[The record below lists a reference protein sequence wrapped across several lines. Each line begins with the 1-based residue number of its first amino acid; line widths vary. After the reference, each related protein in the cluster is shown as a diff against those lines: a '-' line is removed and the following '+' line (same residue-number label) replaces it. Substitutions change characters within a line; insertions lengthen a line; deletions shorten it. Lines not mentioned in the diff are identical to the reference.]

1 MRLRPKISTVIC
13 SISCFLS
20 SGVLILGSPA
30 DDVRA
35 PANLRA
41 AVDGAIS
48 RMRPALVRIRVVFTE
63 YREGRELKTQ
73 AVGSGAIITKD
84 GYVVT
89 NHHVAGHA
97 ARLICTLW
105 NREEVEADLV
115 GTDPLT
121 DISVIKLRPEKP
133 RSFETASFGDSSK
146 MEVGD
151 SVLAMGS
158 PMALSQSVTLGIIS
172 NGEMIM
178 PKIFIHVSDPDAT
191 EEEQAA
197 LAQAVSARPTQ
208 CKPGDEI
215 TVVVSVAVISPLLT
229 R

>member
-1 MRLRPKISTVIC
+1 MGMSLGSKVSTIIC
-13 SISCFLS
+13 TISC
-20 SGVLILGSPA
+20 VLGDNMVVLGSPA
-30 DDVRA
+30 DDLRA
-35 PANLRA
+35 PVNLRA
-41 AVDGAIS
+41 AVDAAIS
-48 RMRPALVRIRVVFTE
+48 HMRPALVRIRVVFTE

-84 GYVVT
+84 GYIIT

-105 NREEVEADLV
+105 NREELEADLV

-121 DISVIKLRPEKP
+121 DISVIKLRPEKS
-133 RSFETASFGDSSK
+133 RIFESATFGDSSK

-172 NGEMIM
+172 NGE
-178 PKIFIHVSDPDAT
+178 
-191 EEEQAA
+191 
-197 LAQAVSARPTQ
+197 
-208 CKPGDEI
+208 
-215 TVVVSVAVISPLLT
+215 
-229 R
+229 